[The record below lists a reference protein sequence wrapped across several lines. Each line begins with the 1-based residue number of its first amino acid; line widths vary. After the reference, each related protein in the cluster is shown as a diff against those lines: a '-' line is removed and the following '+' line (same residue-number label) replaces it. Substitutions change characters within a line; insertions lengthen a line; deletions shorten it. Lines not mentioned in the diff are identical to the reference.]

1 MTVKDTGAVPMSQSF
16 SKQTPSG
23 LMIAVKASH
32 DHHYERRHK
41 NEMELVLGNLAGR
54 LPSQIVVCTG
64 LVVHPPSSHHCWLEG
79 DAWLPSW
86 LVTTALAPHEGV
98 FMRLPVG
105 GRGGNGLT
113 DVGPILKP
121 ASFERQRP
129 QEFPPRFDQVEIG
142 GVGRLEDKLP
152 ARMGQVEQEY
162 IHRAVGTQIVQHRVD
177 PFDLAGQP
185 AVYSFQEVHP
195 VGNRAA

>member
-1 MTVKDTGAVPMSQSF
+1 MLPTRLSMPQCMGSFGA
-16 SKQTPSG
+16 
-23 LMIAVKASH
+23 
-32 DHHYERRHK
+32 
-41 NEMELVLGNLAGR
+41 LAYKED
-54 LPSQIVVCTG
+54 

-177 PFDLAGQP
+177 PFVLAGQP
-185 AVYSFQEVHP
+185 AVYSFQEVYP
-195 VGNRAA
+195 GGNRAAGVGDRERIARRRTE